1 MPDPVIPAAATAT
14 PDGETH
20 AAGAARLARV
30 APGLAAL
37 RAYRAGW
44 LRSDVAAGLS
54 VAAVALPTS
63 IAYAQLAGFP
73 PIVGLYGSLLPLVAY
88 ALFGTSRR
96 LVVNPDAA
104 TCAMI
109 AAIVTPLAAGSGGLY
124 VVLASALAVLAG
136 LTCVAAGLFRRSP
149 VAVCAR
155 GESSRGIG
163 ARATDPRVAG
173 RRRPAARLCLR
184 HPPARPSHLIALE
197 LQGSRDTGGMGR
209 TALGRVAAEDV
220 AWHTGTS

>member
-1 MPDPVIPAAATAT
+1 MISAAANAT
-14 PDGETH
+14 PGGETH

-124 VVLASALAVLAG
+124 VVLASALAVLA
-136 LTCVAAGLFRRSP
+136 CVAAGLFRRCP

-173 RRRPAARLCLR
+173 RRRPATRLCLR

-220 AWHTGTS
+220 AWRTGTS